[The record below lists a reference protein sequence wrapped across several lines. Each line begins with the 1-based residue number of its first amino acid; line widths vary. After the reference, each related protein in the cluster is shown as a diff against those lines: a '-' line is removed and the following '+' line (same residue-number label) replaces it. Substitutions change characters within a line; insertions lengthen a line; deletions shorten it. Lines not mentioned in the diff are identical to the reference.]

1 LIDEGIK
8 AAHSYRAAR
17 VLVDWVDSSSGI
29 HASLILMLLLLLLLL
44 LLSKSLLILHP
55 LQDIILPVT
64 LVVVHVCLCYEL
76 GLTYLV

>member
-8 AAHSYRAAR
+8 SAHSYRAAR

-29 HASLILMLLLLLLLL
+29 HASLVLMLLLLL

-64 LVVVHVCLCYEL
+64 LVVHVCLCYEL